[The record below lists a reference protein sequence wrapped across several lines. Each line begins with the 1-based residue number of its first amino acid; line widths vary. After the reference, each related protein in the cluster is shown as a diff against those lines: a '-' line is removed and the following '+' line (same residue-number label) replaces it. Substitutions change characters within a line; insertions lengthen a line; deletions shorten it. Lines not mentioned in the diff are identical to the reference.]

1 MMTIG
6 CVVINLEEKLLFL
19 LFTKEFRAR
28 ICLSL
33 PFSKEFG
40 KGKLISVGFMIA
52 ISS

>member
-40 KGKLISVGFMIA
+40 KGLISVGFMIA